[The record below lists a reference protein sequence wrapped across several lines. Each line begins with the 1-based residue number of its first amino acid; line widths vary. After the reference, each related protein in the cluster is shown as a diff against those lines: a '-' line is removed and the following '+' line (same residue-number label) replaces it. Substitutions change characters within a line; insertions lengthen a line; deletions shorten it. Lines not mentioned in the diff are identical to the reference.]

1 MNQSI
6 KKINKDIR
14 IGLRINQSEYNVLKN
29 IHPKNISLAIRQ
41 LIRDYSA
48 KNKINYN

>member
-14 IGLRINQSEYNVLKN
+14 LGLRLNQSEYNILKAMYPN
-29 IHPKNISLAIRQ
+29 NISLAIRE
-41 LIRDYSA
+41 LIRNYA
-48 KNKINYN
+48 IKNNLNIL